1 MFENYQYISDN
12 NLDLN
17 AFVKE
22 YKESSKSK
30 ITENNEEII
39 LETEVGEGKNKIL
52 KKLYLDKKTNLPKK
66 LEIKY
71 VKKKNSIYILYRE
84 VEIKNYIY
92 NLIFFTLT
100 NI

>member
-30 ITENNEEII
+30 TTENNEEII

-71 VKKKNSIYILYRE
+71 VNKNNSIYILYRE
-84 VEIKNYIY
+84 VEIKN
-92 NLIFFTLT
+92 
-100 NI
+100 

>member
-17 AFVKE
+17 TFVKE

-71 VKKKNSIYILYRE
+71 VNKNNSIYILYRE
-84 VEIKNYIY
+84 VEIKN
-92 NLIFFTLT
+92 
-100 NI
+100 

>member
-71 VKKKNSIYILYRE
+71 VNKNNSIYILYRE
-84 VEIKNYIY
+84 VEIKN
-92 NLIFFTLT
+92 
-100 NI
+100 